1 MTLNETITEL
11 YLEMYDF
18 LLDYAKSKLGNYS
31 LAEEAVQEVFKIAC
45 QKPKALC
52 RSKSPKGWLV
62 KTLKYVMSNMKRT
75 QENSSR
81 IFSEFILSQAWD
93 YACTEDSISIEVLY
107 ENIADTEDLK
117 LIMELIEGHSHLE
130 MAEKRGISVAT
141 CRKRV
146 QRARESLQRKIKL

>member
-1 MTLNETITEL
+1 MALNETITEL

-52 RSKSPKGWLV
+52 NSKSPKGWLV

-75 QENSSR
+75 QESSNR
-81 IFSEFILSQAWD
+81 VFSEYILSQAWN
-93 YACTEDSISIEVLY
+93 YAFTEDSVAVEVLY
-107 ENIADTEDLK
+107 ENIAETEDMK
-117 LIMELIEGHSHLE
+117 LIMELIDGHSHLE
-130 MAEKRGISVAT
+130 MAEKRGISVST

-146 QRARESLQRKIKL
+146 QRARENLKRKIKL